1 MEERPRYIVVL
12 FSGNGIPILRVNVNV
27 DLSSAQMHVRFPILY
42 IQASHWLIF
51 LLGNYTQSVHPTYT
65 NNVPRKP
72 ICSESEKTRIR
83 ATWAM
88 WLIVP

>member
-51 LLGNYTQSVHPTYT
+51 LLGNYTQSVHRETGRER
-65 NNVPRKP
+65 NNG
-72 ICSESEKTRIR
+72 
-83 ATWAM
+83 ATKKERE
-88 WLIVP
+88 LS